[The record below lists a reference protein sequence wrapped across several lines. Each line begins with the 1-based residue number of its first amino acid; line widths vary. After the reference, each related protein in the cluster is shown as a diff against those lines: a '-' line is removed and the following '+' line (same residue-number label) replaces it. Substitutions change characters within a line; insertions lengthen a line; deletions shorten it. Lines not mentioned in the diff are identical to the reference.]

1 MNEEAAKAAIE
12 KMQKQIDFLVA
23 FDAKMKSDSWAQR
36 NGVLITGND
45 AKALIE
51 LWNFYQMYKPK

>member
-1 MNEEAAKAAIE
+1 MQNEADAAKAVKELQQQIDLIE
-12 KMQKQIDFLVA
+12 KGR
-23 FDAKMKSDSWAQR
+23 QR
-36 NGVLITGND
+36 VINSGEEGILLLPNE

>member
-1 MNEEAAKAAIE
+1 MNEEAAKAAIAE
-12 KMQKQIDFLVA
+12 LQWQIDA
-23 FDAKMKSDSWAQR
+23 MQESISDMNAASFDDA
-36 NGVLITGND
+36 NGVLLTGNE